1 MVAEITLKRE
11 KGYEICCPMCGT
23 PESKSTARYPDAQ
36 APGESEAPEELEE
49 YDRFVGSKDALG
61 SEYEE
66 FLKKVY
72 GCSHEWGETVQEDA
86 WLDLRS
92 RKCRKCGIIH
102 CQIRDEELVL
112 AEYYEE
118 KPEKER

>member
-1 MVAEITLKRE
+1 MENGNNHAPKAVLYALLELLKKILPSRE
-11 KGYEICCPMCGT
+11 
-23 PESKSTARYPDAQ
+23 SV
-36 APGESEAPEELEE
+36 APEELKE

-86 WLDLRS
+86 WFDLRS

-102 CQIRDEELVL
+102 CQIRDGELVL

-118 KPEKER
+118 RPEKER

>member
-1 MVAEITLKRE
+1 MENKNNYAPKTKLYAPCELLKR
-11 KGYEICCPMCGT
+11 ILPSR
-23 PESKSTARYPDAQ
+23 ESV
-36 APGESEAPEELEE
+36 APEELEE

>member
-1 MVAEITLKRE
+1 MAKLYAPLELLKR
-11 KGYEICCPMCGT
+11 ILPSR
-23 PESKSTARYPDAQ
+23 ESV
-36 APGESEAPEELEE
+36 APEELAE
-49 YDRFVGSKDALG
+49 YDRFMGGKDAPG
-61 SEYEE
+61 SEYEA

>member
-1 MVAEITLKRE
+1 MEAKNNYAPKTKLYAPFELLKKILPSRESVALE
-11 KGYEICCPMCGT
+11 KLAEYE
-23 PESKSTARYPDAQ
+23 
-36 APGESEAPEELEE
+36 
-49 YDRFVGSKDALG
+49 RFAGSKDALG

-72 GCSHEWGETVQEDA
+72 GCRHEWGETVKEDA

-118 KPEKER
+118 RPEKER

>member
-1 MVAEITLKRE
+1 MENENNHAPVAKLYAPFELLKSFLLSRE
-11 KGYEICCPMCGT
+11 SVEL
-23 PESKSTARYPDAQ
+23 
-36 APGESEAPEELEE
+36 EELAE

-61 SEYEE
+61 SEYEA

-92 RKCRKCGIIH
+92 RKCRKCRKCGIIH
-102 CQIRDEELVL
+102 CQIRDGELVL
-112 AEYYEE
+112 A
-118 KPEKER
+118 

>member
-1 MVAEITLKRE
+1 MENENNHAPMAKLYAPFELLKSFLPSRE
-11 KGYEICCPMCGT
+11 
-23 PESKSTARYPDAQ
+23 SV
-36 APGESEAPEELEE
+36 ELEKLAE

-61 SEYEE
+61 SEYEA

-72 GCSHEWGETVQEDA
+72 GCDHEWGEPVNWDA
-86 WLDLRS
+86 WLDLRK

-102 CQIRDEELVL
+102 CQIRDGELVM

-118 KPEKER
+118 EPEKENKT

>member
-1 MVAEITLKRE
+1 MENKNNYAPKTKLYAPFELLKR
-11 KGYEICCPMCGT
+11 ILPSR
-23 PESKSTARYPDAQ
+23 ESV
-36 APGESEAPEELEE
+36 APEELKE

-86 WLDLRS
+86 WLDLRK

>member
-1 MVAEITLKRE
+1 MENRNNHAPVAKLYAPFELLKSFLPSRE
-11 KGYEICCPMCGT
+11 
-23 PESKSTARYPDAQ
+23 SV
-36 APGESEAPEELEE
+36 ELEKLAE
-49 YDRFVGSKDALG
+49 YDRFAGSKDAPG

-72 GCSHEWGETVQEDA
+72 GCNHEWGESVQADA
-86 WLDLRS
+86 WLNLRK

-102 CQIRDEELVL
+102 CQIRDGELVL

-118 KPEKER
+118 KSEKER

>member
-1 MVAEITLKRE
+1 MENGNNHAPVAKLYASLELLKKILPSR
-11 KGYEICCPMCGT
+11 
-23 PESKSTARYPDAQ
+23 KSV
-36 APGESEAPEELEE
+36 APEELAE
-49 YDRFVGSKDALG
+49 YDRFMGGKDALG

-102 CQIRDEELVL
+102 CQIRDGDLVL

>member
-1 MVAEITLKRE
+1 MANGNNNAPVAKLYAPFELLKSFLPSRE
-11 KGYEICCPMCGT
+11 
-23 PESKSTARYPDAQ
+23 SV
-36 APGESEAPEELEE
+36 ELEKLAE

-72 GCSHEWGETVQEDA
+72 GCSHEWGETVQADA
-86 WLDLRS
+86 WLDLRK

-102 CQIRDEELVL
+102 CQIRDGDLVL

-118 KPEKER
+118 EPEKER

>member
-1 MVAEITLKRE
+1 MKSENNHAPVTKLYAPFELLKKILPSRE
-11 KGYEICCPMCGT
+11 
-23 PESKSTARYPDAQ
+23 SV
-36 APGESEAPEELEE
+36 APEELAE

-61 SEYEE
+61 SEYEK

-72 GCSHEWGETVQEDA
+72 GCSHKWGKAVKEDA
-86 WLDLRS
+86 WVDLRK

-102 CQIRDEELVL
+102 CQIRDGELVM

-118 KPEKER
+118 EPEKEK

>member
-1 MVAEITLKRE
+1 MENKTNYAPKTKLYAPFELLKR
-11 KGYEICCPMCGT
+11 ILPSR
-23 PESKSTARYPDAQ
+23 ESV
-36 APGESEAPEELEE
+36 APEELKE
-49 YDRFVGSKDALG
+49 YDRFMDGKDAPG

-102 CQIRDEELVL
+102 CQIRDGELVL

>member
-1 MVAEITLKRE
+1 MEKRNDHAPVAKLYAPFELLKSFLPSRE
-11 KGYEICCPMCGT
+11 
-23 PESKSTARYPDAQ
+23 SV
-36 APGESEAPEELEE
+36 ELEKLAE
-49 YDRFVGSKDALG
+49 YDRFAGSKDAPG

-72 GCSHEWGETVQEDA
+72 GCRHEWGETVQEDA
-86 WLDLRS
+86 WLDLRK

-102 CQIRDEELVL
+102 CQIRDGELVL

-118 KPEKER
+118 KSEKER

>member
-1 MVAEITLKRE
+1 MENGNNYAPKAVLYAPFELLKR
-11 KGYEICCPMCGT
+11 ILPSR
-23 PESKSTARYPDAQ
+23 ESV
-36 APGESEAPEELEE
+36 APEELKE
-49 YDRFVGSKDALG
+49 YDRFVGSKGALG

-102 CQIRDEELVL
+102 CQIRDGDLVL

-118 KPEKER
+118 RPEKER

>member
-1 MVAEITLKRE
+1 MKNENNHAPVAKLYAPFELLKSFLPSRE
-11 KGYEICCPMCGT
+11 
-23 PESKSTARYPDAQ
+23 SV
-36 APGESEAPEELEE
+36 ELEKLAE
-49 YDRFVGSKDALG
+49 YDRFMGSKDALG

-72 GCSHEWGETVQEDA
+72 GCNHEWGESVQADA
-86 WLDLRS
+86 WLDLRK

-102 CQIRDEELVL
+102 CQIRDGELVL

-118 KPEKER
+118 EPEKER

>member
-1 MVAEITLKRE
+1 MENGYNHAPVAKLYAPFELLKSFLPSRE
-11 KGYEICCPMCGT
+11 SVALEKLAEYE
-23 PESKSTARYPDAQ
+23 
-36 APGESEAPEELEE
+36 
-49 YDRFVGSKDALG
+49 RFAGSKDALG

-72 GCSHEWGETVQEDA
+72 GCRHEWGETVQEDA

>member
-1 MVAEITLKRE
+1 MENENNHAPVAKLYAPFELLKR
-11 KGYEICCPMCGT
+11 ILPSR
-23 PESKSTARYPDAQ
+23 ESV
-36 APGESEAPEELEE
+36 APEELEE

-61 SEYEE
+61 SEYEA

-72 GCSHEWGETVQEDA
+72 GCDHEWGEPVNWDA
-86 WLDLRS
+86 WLDLRK

-102 CQIRDEELVL
+102 CQIRDGELVM

-118 KPEKER
+118 EPEKENKT